1 MLCPLDQVQ
10 PAADRHAAR
19 TGIDLQ
25 LVGGN
30 AALGMTTNAE
40 SNAGTSAPETVLPGF
55 AVTGVTPGEMTA
67 VAAAMLIVMLAHD
80 GENVAA
86 MVPVE
91 TGLDEP
97 CEAGSRGSLIRWA
110 AGHLDDPRQVT
121 PFAFEADRSA
131 MHAADASGTLLHGA
145 AFDRAREQLSDG
157 RSVLVVTDAVGL
169 LDPITPSLTM
179 LDLFARWQLKI
190 LIVEP
195 VSRWTVGH
203 VRMLASIVTTRQL
216 SVAGVLLTGHTAND
230 DFDGDAVTAMRD
242 TLAVLLDCPV
252 LLVPPVL
259 SFHDRAELLAAAAHC
274 EMHRVAQRRR
284 P

>member
-1 MLCPLDQVQ
+1 MECRGGTPSSNCGATVG
-10 PAADRHAAR
+10 RRR
-19 TGIDLQ
+19 TGREL
-25 LVGGN
+25 
-30 AALGMTTNAE
+30 AGMTTHGNSVE
-40 SNAGTSAPETVLPGF
+40 GTSAPRTVLPGF
-55 AVTGVTPGEMTA
+55 GVTGVTPDEMTA
-67 VAAAMLIVMLAHD
+67 VVAAMLIAMLAHD

-121 PFAFEADRSA
+121 PFALEADRSA

-145 AFDRAREQLSDG
+145 AFDRAREELSDA

-179 LDLFARWQLKI
+179 LDLFVRWTLPL

-203 VRMLASIVTTRQL
+203 VRMLAAIASTREL
-216 SVAGVLLTGHTAND
+216 SVAGVLLTGHASNE
-230 DFDGDAVTAMRD
+230 DFEADEVTAMRE
-242 TLAVLLDCPV
+242 TLSAMLECPV
-252 LLVPPVL
+252 LLVPEVL
-259 SFHDRAELLAAAAHC
+259 SIHDRAELLAAAAHC
-274 EMHRVAQRRR
+274 EMHRLVQRRR

>member
-1 MLCPLDQVQ
+1 MMTNGES
-10 PAADRHAAR
+10 AA
-19 TGIDLQ
+19 GI
-25 LVGGN
+25 
-30 AALGMTTNAE
+30 A
-40 SNAGTSAPETVLPGF
+40 TSGTVLPGF
-55 AVTGVTPGEMTA
+55 AVTGVTPDEMTA
-67 VAAAMLIVMLAHD
+67 VAAAMLIAMLAQG

-97 CEAGSRGSLIRWA
+97 CDAGSRGSLIRWA

-121 PFAFEADRSA
+121 PFALEADRSA

-145 AFDRAREQLSDG
+145 AFDRAREDLSDG

-179 LDLFARWQLKI
+179 LDLFARWELRV

-203 VRMLASIVTTRQL
+203 VRLLASIVTARALT
-216 SVAGVLLTGHTAND
+216 VAGVLLTGHTSHE
-230 DFDGDAVTAMRD
+230 DFDSDAVTAMRE

-252 LLVPPVL
+252 LLLPQVQ
-259 SFHDRAELLAAAAHC
+259 SFHDRAELVAAAAHC
-274 EMHRVAQRRR
+274 DLHRVAQRRR
-284 P
+284 A